1 MAKKIL
7 WYSILIIF
15 VISLTSICVGFVM
28 AVKVSTGPVEEV
40 SKPITQQS
48 PGTGG
53 TASNDQKNVKILIL
67 GDSIAKGSGDETA
80 RGIGGYLPDN
90 LKNYTAKDIVVNN
103 LGIDGLKSG
112 ELVEQLKNGSLDN
125 EMLSSDVILI
135 SIGGNDLREIQ
146 RLSGIDRQNAFRQKQ
161 DAYISI
167 LKEVTKKVRST
178 NKDAFLIFVGL
189 YNPYGDENNGD
200 EAQFIHRWNY
210 STQLVF
216 ADDARAAFISTYDL
230 FKLNASR
237 FISADKLHP
246 NSAGY
251 QMIANLIS
259 RSLEDIMT
267 KI

>member
-1 MAKKIL
+1 MTKKIL

-15 VISLTSICVGFVM
+15 VISLTSICAGFVM
-28 AVKVSTGPVEEV
+28 AVKVSTGPIEEV
-40 SKPITQQS
+40 SKPITQQY
-48 PGTGG
+48 PGIGAN
-53 TASNDQKNVKILIL
+53 ASNDPKTVKVLIL

-80 RGIGGYLPDN
+80 RGIGGYLPDS

-112 ELVEQLKNGSLDN
+112 ELMGQLKNGSLDT

-146 RLSGIDRQNAFRQKQ
+146 RLSGINRENAFKQKQ

-167 LKEVTKKVRST
+167 LKEITKKVRDT
-178 NKDAFLIFVGL
+178 NKDAFLVFVGL
-189 YNPYGDENNGD
+189 YNPYGDENNSD
-200 EAQFIHRWNY
+200 EAQYVNKWNY

-216 ADDARAAFISTYDL
+216 ADDAKAAFIPTYDL
-230 FKLNASR
+230 FKLNTSR
-237 FISADKLHP
+237 FIAADKLHP

-259 RSLEDIMT
+259 RSMEDIMT